1 MAYASV
7 TYTSASGTT
16 FALTNTEGNAI
27 EYLRQADISVAVNG
41 TTLTQGTDYTFN
53 SAGTSIILTSAV
65 SSATVAISRLTT
77 ITDATVSF
85 TAGSTL
91 TAQDLNN
98 SDRQN
103 RFALQEFSD
112 LYAGL
117 ESGTGDLGA
126 LGGFIDAGET
136 WVSDDGHAA
145 TTNAIDNRIDTKVD
159 AALTGDVAAGNAIT
173 ITDNSPGSGQITI
186 AVTDGAIDTA
196 ELTDNAVT
204 TAKITGSAVTT
215 AKIADSNVT
224 TAKIADSNVTTAK
237 INDAAV
243 TTAKIADS
251 AVTNA
256 KIASGV
262 DGAKITDGTIT
273 SAKLTAATVVINSE
287 VPSVTVNDTSF
298 FTTSASDRRYFRQD
312 STETIS
318 SGDTWSGSDSFI
330 ATTGAIDARIID
342 LVDDVGG
349 FVPIANETSFPT
361 TNPDINNPDGAGTII
376 SVQEIVTTRTPSGG
390 SVTIANGAGSNTVT
404 ITGLGT
410 TSLPAGY
417 GVLVETT
424 STLHT
429 YAFHR
434 LTPKATEVTTV
445 AGISTDVT
453 TVAGISANVTTVA
466 DNNANVTT
474 VATDIAN
481 INTVAADLNEA
492 TSEIDTVA
500 TNIANVNTVG
510 NNITN
515 VNTVA
520 GNNTN
525 INTVAGLNTD
535 IGTLA
540 DIEDGTTATDA
551 ISTVA
556 GISANVTTVAGISAN
571 VTSVAGNNTDIST
584 VADDISN
591 VNTVADDI
599 TNVNTVA
606 TNITNVNNA
615 STYLNNFLALYL
627 GSLTSD
633 PSTDTFG
640 NAVTNGDLYFNSN
653 DSQIRVY
660 NGSDWQSF
668 AENAF
673 GSTVFADATFSA
685 VYTAAAGSNTIDLGS
700 VVISG
705 AAFADE
711 NTPTNRMS
719 LALGSGSFD
728 LGSV

>member
-1 MAYASV
+1 MAFASI

-16 FALTNTEGNAI
+16 FALTNSDGNAI
-27 EYLRQADISVAVNG
+27 EYLRQSDITVTVNG
-41 TTLTQGTDYTFN
+41 TEQTLTTDYTFN
-53 SAGTSIILTSAV
+53 AAGTAIVLNSAV
-65 SSATVAISRLTT
+65 SGATVAISRITS
-77 ITDATVSF
+77 ITDATVNF

-112 LYAGL
+112 LYEGL
-117 ESGTGDLGA
+117 QSGSGDLGA

-136 WVSDDGHAA
+136 WISDDGHAA

-159 AALTGDVAAGNAIT
+159 AALTGDVVAGNALT
-173 ITDNSPGSGQITI
+173 ITDNSPASGQITI

-224 TAKIADSNVTTAK
+224 TAKIADSNVTTPK

-243 TTAKIADS
+243 TTDKIADT

-262 DGAKITDGTIT
+262 DGAKISDNTIT
-273 SAKLTAATVVINSE
+273 SAKLTAGTVVVNSE

-318 SGDTWSGSDSFI
+318 SGDAWSASDDFI

-349 FVPIANETSFPT
+349 FVPIANETSFPAA
-361 TNPDINNPDGAGTII
+361 NPDINNPDGAGTII
-376 SVQEIVTTRTPSGG
+376 SVQSIVTTRTPSSGI
-390 SVTIANGAGSNTVT
+390 VTIANGSGSNTVT
-404 ITGLGT
+404 INNCGT
-410 TSLPAGY
+410 TTLPAGY

-429 YAFHR
+429 YNFHR

-445 AGISTDVT
+445 AGISSNVT
-453 TVAGISANVTTVA
+453 TVAGISSNVTTVA
-466 DNNANVTT
+466 NNNTNVTT
-474 VATDIAN
+474 VATNIADIQTVADDLNEPVSEIETVATNIAN
-481 INTVAADLNEA
+481 VNTVGTNISDVNTVVTNLADIQTVADDLNEA

-510 NNITN
+510 DNIAN
-515 VNTVA
+515 VNTVV
-520 GNNTN
+520 TN
-525 INTVAGLNTD
+525 LTDIQTVANDLNEAVSEIDTVATSIASVNTVGDN
-535 IGTLA
+535 
-540 DIEDGTTATDA
+540 
-551 ISTVA
+551 ISNVNTVA
-556 GISANVTTVAGISAN
+556 GISANVTTVANNNAN
-571 VTSVAGNNTDIST
+571 VTTCADNISAINDAPTQASNAATSASNAATSETNASASEAAALQYRDATAGFLTQSKSDSYNVSSNTDFGTDLTAGTAGFADETTHILLTMST
-584 VADDISN
+584 
-591 VNTVADDI
+591 
-599 TNVNTVA
+599 
-606 TNITNVNNA
+606 
-615 STYLNNFLALYL
+615 
-627 GSLTSD
+627 GSLTLD
-633 PSTDTFG
+633 YG
-640 NAVTNGDLYFNSN
+640 
-653 DSQIRVY
+653 
-660 NGSDWQSF
+660 
-668 AENAF
+668 
-673 GSTVFADATFSA
+673 TV
-685 VYTAAAGSNTIDLGS
+685 
-700 VVISG
+700 
-705 AAFADE
+705 
-711 NTPTNRMS
+711 
-719 LALGSGSFD
+719 
-728 LGSV
+728 